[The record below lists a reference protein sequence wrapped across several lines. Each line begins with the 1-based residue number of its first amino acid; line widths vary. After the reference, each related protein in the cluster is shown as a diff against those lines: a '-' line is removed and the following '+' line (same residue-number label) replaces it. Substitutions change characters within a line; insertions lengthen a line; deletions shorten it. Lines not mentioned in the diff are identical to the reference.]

1 MFSKLIMFVMIRTFA
16 RGVKRLSTIKAEE
29 LTSCTM
35 KLKKCQHRLPSA
47 DDSHYTGFIDG
58 FLVADG

>member
-16 RGVKRLSTIKAEE
+16 RGVKRLSTIKTLEVAF
-29 LTSCTM
+29 CTM

-47 DDSHYTGFIDG
+47 DDSYRTDFIDG